1 MSSNEFKLAY
11 RKTMNSLKKESD
23 QIEKDERAFQLQIK
37 NRKINYQN
45 NRKNIDTIITSLLS
59 KSGLSDELLDV
70 DDDNLMLE

>member
-1 MSSNEFKLAY
+1 
-11 RKTMNSLKKESD
+11 MNSLKKESD

-45 NRKNIDTIITSLLS
+45 NKKNIDTIITSLLS
-59 KSGLSDELLDV
+59 KSGLSDDLLDV